1 MCGISH
7 ICLFHFA
14 VICFL
19 SLLLRCVWIIAAA
32 FILFLSLNVFS
43 LGQYSIIIAFFH
55 TTRWYF
61 FLSMFLKYIFSS
73 IMVFSLPLN
82 YLIRCILFHFFPVYI
97 FFHFSKSVKSHMLR
111 IPFLSQRHMK
121 WISCN
126 ENCFLAYIRNKF

>member
-19 SLLLRCVWIIAAA
+19 SLLLRCVWIIVAA

-43 LGQYSIIIAFFH
+43 LGQYSIVIAFFH

-61 FLSMFLKYIFSS
+61 FLSMFLKYIFPQLWYFLFLW
-73 IMVFSLPLN
+73 IILLDVYFFIFSCLYILPFFKISKISHAEN
-82 YLIRCILFHFFPVYI
+82 SFFYL
-97 FFHFSKSVKSHMLR
+97 KDT
-111 IPFLSQRHMK
+111 
-121 WISCN
+121 WN
-126 ENCFLAYIRNKF
+126 ESLVMRTDF